1 MPELPEVEA
10 VRLELDPY
18 FTRYRIEDVE
28 VRRPDLRDPFPRRF
42 RARLVGQTVEA
53 FRRRA
58 KYLLATLTSAETLAM
73 HLGMSGW
80 FNVSAPPD
88 RTREIDKHDHVIFHM
103 SSRAVIAFN
112 DPRRFGMMTL
122 LTPKQLATHPVLSTL
137 GPEPLS
143 ENFDAAA
150 LARACRG
157 RKTPLKVALLDQAV
171 VAGLGNIYAA
181 EALHVAGLS
190 PVRAAGTIATPGGEP
205 RESAYRLATAIKQV
219 LTRAIAR
226 LTSKRYRSVQFRV
239 YDRESERCPRPGCGG
254 TIRRRRQG
262 GRSSFYCPR
271 CQR

>member
-1 MPELPEVEA
+1 VPELPEVEA
-10 VRLELDPY
+10 LRRELDPY
-18 FTRYRIEDVE
+18 FTRHHIDDVD

-53 FRRRA
+53 FTRRA
-58 KYLLATLTSAETLAM
+58 KYLLATLTSDDTLAM

-80 FNVSAPPD
+80 FNISEGIEQPGEV
-88 RTREIDKHDHVIFHM
+88 DKHDHVIFYM
-103 SSRAVIAFN
+103 SSGAAIAFN

-122 LTPKQLATHPVLSTL
+122 LTRKQLAAHPVLSTL

-143 ENFDAAA
+143 EDFDGAA

-157 RKTPLKVALLDQAV
+157 RKTPLKVALLDQSV

-181 EALHVAGLS
+181 EALHAAGLS
-190 PVRAAGTIATPGGEP
+190 PMRAAGTIATPSGEP
-205 RESAYRLATAIKQV
+205 REAAHRLVAAIKKV

-226 LTSKRYRSVQFRV
+226 LTMQRYRSGRFRV
-239 YDRESERCPRPGCGG
+239 YDRESQRCPRPGCGG
-254 TIRRRRQG
+254 TIRRRTQA
-262 GRSSFYCPR
+262 GRSTFYCPR